1 MHKEDSKLIRWYSI
15 KEHSTYKYEEVC
27 NEEEVLDRAGHAA
40 LHGDEFVLL
49 KGSPW
54 FL

>member
-1 MHKEDSKLIRWYSI
+1 MKILNAQRGLKADKI

-27 NEEEVLDRAGHAA
+27 NEEEVLDHAGHAA

-49 KGSPW
+49 KGSP
-54 FL
+54 